1 MSRKPAENPP
11 LFPEEPLAE
20 VAYCHDGSLEGLLS
34 AVFTGNTACA
44 GTHLRWRQAGGIID
58 IDIAFFEQNTHGA
71 GNACPVFIIELPGT
85 DFSLVNARQRRQR
98 THHNLF

>member
-34 AVFTGNTACA
+34 AVFEAY
-44 GTHLRWRQAGGIID
+44 
-58 IDIAFFEQNTHGA
+58 
-71 GNACPVFIIELPGT
+71 
-85 DFSLVNARQRRQR
+85 ARREDPQDVAQIGRA
-98 THHNLF
+98 HV